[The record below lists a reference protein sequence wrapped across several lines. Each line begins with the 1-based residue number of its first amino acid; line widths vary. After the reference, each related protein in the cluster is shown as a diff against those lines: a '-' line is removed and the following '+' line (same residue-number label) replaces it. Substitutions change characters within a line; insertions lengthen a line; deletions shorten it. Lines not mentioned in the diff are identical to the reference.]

1 MDREDVGCPDGECA
15 PGADGNIDST
25 FPSLGA
31 PMITRLQFY
40 IDGAWVDPIRPLA
53 HDVLDPASET
63 PVGRISLGTAAD
75 VERAVHAAR
84 MAFPAFSE
92 TSREERLALLDRII
106 EALVAREAD
115 MAAALTREMG
125 APTRLARG
133 AQAPAAAAHMRVARR
148 VLADF
153 TFEEPRGRSLV
164 RREAIG
170 VCGLITPWNWPL
182 NQIACKVAPALAA
195 GCTMVLK
202 PSELAPLSAM
212 LFADALHDAGVPPGV
227 FNLVHGDGPTVGAAI
242 ASHADIDMVSFT
254 GSTRAGVAVARAA
267 AESVKRVTQ
276 ELGGKSANLIL
287 DDADLDR
294 AVTAGA
300 RAVFLNS
307 GQSCNAPTR
316 LLVPRAQLAQAEAI
330 ARTVAERTVVGDP
343 AADGVHMGPLVSAAQ
358 QQRVQRLIDAGVAE
372 GARLVTGGS
381 ARPAHLEHG
390 WFVAPTVF
398 SDVRNDM
405 TIAREEIFGPVLCLL
420 PYDTEADAI
429 AIANDSPYGLA
440 AHVSSAD
447 PERALRVGRRL
458 RVGTVHLNSA
468 SPDYAAP
475 FGGYKHSGN
484 GREWGVEGMLEYLEV
499 KALFGA
505 IAPPA

>member
-1 MDREDVGCPDGECA
+1 M
-15 PGADGNIDST
+15 S
-25 FPSLGA
+25 
-31 PMITRLQFY
+31 TRLQFY
-40 IDGAWVDPIRPLA
+40 IDGAWVDPA
-53 HDVLDPASET
+53 HSSTHAVRDPATEAE
-63 PVGRISLGTAAD
+63 VGRISLGSTAD
-75 VERAVHAAR
+75 VDRAVRAAR
-84 MAFPAFSE
+84 AAFPAFSE
-92 TSREERLALLDRII
+92 SSREERLALLDRII
-106 EALVAREAD
+106 DALVARESA
-115 MAAALTREMG
+115 MATALTQEMG

-153 TFEEPRGRSLV
+153 AFELPRGRSLV
-164 RREAIG
+164 RYEAIG

-202 PSELAPLSAM
+202 PSELAPFSAM
-212 LFADALHDAGVPPGV
+212 LFADALHEAGVPPGV
-227 FNLVHGDGPTVGAAI
+227 FNLVHGEGPTVGAAI
-242 ASHADIDMVSFT
+242 AAHPDIAMVSFT
-254 GSTRAGVAVARAA
+254 GSTRAGIAVARAA
-267 AESVKRVTQ
+267 ADTVKRVTQ

-300 RAVFLNS
+300 RAVFLNA

-316 LLVPRAQLAQAEAI
+316 MLVPRARLAEAEMI
-330 ARTVAERTVVGDP
+330 ARTVADRTVVGDP
-343 AADGVHMGPLVSAAQ
+343 GAEGVHMGPLVSAPQ
-358 QQRVQRLIDAGVAE
+358 RERVQRLINAGVAE
-372 GARLVTGGS
+372 GARLVTGG
-381 ARPAHLEHG
+381 AERPAHLERGH
-390 WFVAPTVF
+390 FVAPTVF

-420 PYDTEADAI
+420 PYDTEEEAI

-440 AHVSSAD
+440 AYVSSAD
-447 PERALRVGRRL
+447 PARALRVSRRL
-458 RVGTVHLNSA
+458 RVGTVHLNA
-468 SPDYAAP
+468 ALPDYAAP

-484 GREWGVEGMLEYLEV
+484 GREWGEEGMREYLEV

-505 IAPPA
+505 IMPTA